1 MALYT
6 TYGDIQKYIA
16 DYYKRTGSGLQ
27 FNEAAERMAAAGKLL
42 EDEPPFEPGLNYYTL
57 SDTEFDRAVDKFPM
71 ILGPELY
78 RPEMSREVAEDKMI
92 PYRSDVFA
100 IRHPRYTRAYTHRH
114 NYFEMDVVVKGHGF
128 FYFEDEEPRELKE
141 GEIVIVA
148 PDSTHDFLI
157 DDDSIVFCICIRA
170 STFDTSFFSLM
181 ARQDLLSFFFRQTLR
196 GDSDKSNYLLFYTG
210 GNPKLVFYCRSLLIE
225 SQKADAYS
233 STCAISY
240 VNLFFS
246 ELLRGYSKTIR
257 YYNYEGDADFTL
269 ILQYIQHNY
278 QTLTLKSL
286 AEFFHYSEPH
296 LCSLIKENTGSNLT
310 DLVRRLK
317 MRDAVHYLID
327 TDVKVSEIAELVG
340 YNSADHFSRV
350 FRSEYHMSPRAYRE
364 ENKAAQAFVPFS
376 TE

>member
-6 TYGDIQKYIA
+6 TYGDIQKFMA
-16 DYYKRTGSGLQ
+16 NYYKRTGSGLQ
-27 FNEAAERMAAAGKLL
+27 FNEAAERMAAAGKLS
-42 EDEPPFEPGLNYYTL
+42 EEEPPFDPGLDYYSL
-57 SDTEFDRAVDKFPM
+57 SDVEFDKAVDSFPM
-71 ILGPELY
+71 TLGPSLY
-78 RPEMSREVAEDKMI
+78 QPEMSREVAEDKMI
-92 PYRSDVFA
+92 PYRTDVFT
-100 IRHPRYTRAYTHRH
+100 IRHPRYTRAYPHRH
-114 NYFEMDVVVKGHGF
+114 NYFEVDVVVKGHGL
-128 FYFEDEEPRELKE
+128 FYFEEEAPRELKE

-148 PDSTHDFLI
+148 PDSTHDFLL

-196 GDSDKSNYLLFYTG
+196 GGSDKANYLLFYTG
-210 GNPKLVFYCRSLLIE
+210 GNKKLIYYCRSLLIE
-225 SQKADAYS
+225 SQKADPYS
-233 STCAISY
+233 STCAVSY

-246 ELLRGYSKTIR
+246 ERLRGYSKTIR

-269 ILQYIQHNY
+269 ILQYVQHNY

-310 DLVRRLK
+310 DLVRRLR

-327 TDVKVSEIAELVG
+327 TDIKVSEIAEIVG
-340 YNSADHFSRV
+340 YNSSDHFSRV

-364 ENKAAQAFVPFS
+364 KNKAAQAFIPFS